1 MKPFKSFMALQ
12 MEAFMAYRD
21 DLGYRKMPT
30 HYYLR
35 LLDQYL
41 VENRSKWDDLSPAF
55 FLKMQNET
63 PLEACSVNNTMSIL
77 RSFFQFLI
85 RREEVT
91 HNPLKDVPRLRQQ
104 TVIPFVFSPEQ
115 VDHLLHVMDCRIRKM
130 ECWFLI
136 DLAMYLAVL
145 LLARCGL
152 RISEPVRLL
161 RHHYRSDDA
170 TIYIEKTKFSK
181 DRLLPVPKYVATQIE
196 NYLSVREA
204 LMPNDINPYLL
215 AGRQDRCIGDSAVR
229 RVFIDAVT
237 KMGLS
242 RERRIVGNV
251 NFNPPTPH
259 SLRHAF
265 AINTL
270 KRVRERGQS
279 AQNALPIL
287 AAYMGHKN
295 PKSTAVYLKVA
306 DAMMREQL
314 VDVSLWQKHKR

>member
-1 MKPFKSFMALQ
+1 MAPQ

-21 DLGYRKMPT
+21 DLGYRKRAA
-30 HYYLR
+30 HYFLR
-35 LLDQYL
+35 LLDRYL
-41 VENRSKWDDLSPAF
+41 VENHSKWEDLSPAF

-63 PLEACSVNNTMSIL
+63 PLEACGVNNMMSVL
-77 RSFFQFLI
+77 RPFYQFLI

-91 HNPLKDVPRLRQQ
+91 ENPLKDVPRLRQQ
-104 TVIPFVFSPEQ
+104 TVFPFVFSSEQ
-115 VDHLLHVMDCRIRKM
+115 VDHLLNMMNRRIRKK

-145 LLARCGL
+145 LLARSGL
-152 RISEPVRLL
+152 RISEPLRLL
-161 RHHYRSDDA
+161 SHHYRSDDA

-181 DRLLPVPKYVATQIE
+181 DRLLPVPKYVGTQIE
-196 NYLSVREA
+196 NYLSVRQA
-204 LMPNDINPYLL
+204 LVPNDNNPYLL
-215 AGRQDRCIGDSAVR
+215 AGRQNRCIGDSAVR

-259 SLRHAF
+259 SLRHSF

-270 KRVRERGQS
+270 KSVRERGQS

-314 VDVSLWQKHKR
+314 VDVSLWQRNKR

>member
-1 MKPFKSFMALQ
+1 MKSFKSFMAPQ

-41 VENRSKWDDLSPAF
+41 VESRSKWDDLNSAF
-55 FLKMQNET
+55 FLKMQKEK
-63 PLEACSVNNTMSIL
+63 PLEACSVNNMMSVL

-85 RREEVT
+85 RREEVMQ
-91 HNPLKDVPRLRQQ
+91 NPLEDVPRLRQQ
-104 TVIPFVFSPEQ
+104 TVVPFVFSPEQ
-115 VDHLLHVMDCRIRKM
+115 VDHLLNVMNSGIRKT
-130 ECWFLI
+130 ESWFLI
-136 DLAMYLAVL
+136 DLATYLAVL

-161 RHHYRSDDA
+161 RHHYRPDDA

-181 DRLLPVPKYVATQIE
+181 DRLIPVPKDVATQIE
-196 NYLSVREA
+196 NYLSVRDI
-204 LMPNDINPYLL
+204 LTPNDENPYLL
-215 AGRQDRCIGDSAVR
+215 VGIQNRGISHAKLRY
-229 RVFIDAVT
+229 VFANVLR

-270 KRVRERGQS
+270 KSVRERGQS

-314 VDVSLWQKHKR
+314 VDISLWQRNKR

>member
-1 MKPFKSFMALQ
+1 MKPFKSFMAPE
-12 MEAFMAYRD
+12 MEAFMVYRD

-41 VENRSKWDDLSPAF
+41 VENRSKWDDLDPPF

-63 PLEACSVNNTMSIL
+63 PLEACCVNNMISVF
-77 RSFFQFLI
+77 RSFFQFLV

-104 TVIPFVFSPEQ
+104 TVVPFVFSPEQ
-115 VDHLLHVMDCRIRKM
+115 MDHLLNVMNSGIRKT

-152 RISEPVRLL
+152 RISEPLRLL
-161 RHHYRSDDA
+161 RRHYRSDDA

-181 DRLLPVPKYVATQIE
+181 DRLLPLPKYVATQIE

-215 AGRQDRCIGDSAVR
+215 AGRQNRCIGDSAVR
-229 RVFIDAVT
+229 RVFIDAVN